1 MENNEEVKLLHYKLA
16 HHLQTCANRQHLC
29 PHCKATG
36 RYRDITTTHLGIC
49 PRVKVPCPNS
59 ECWAS
64 VPRCDLSKHR
74 STCQFEAVPC
84 KYAEIGCKE
93 VSLRKDLKQHENDV
107 ILHLHLA
114 IETVNEQQKKMKVMD
129 EKVVSSQ
136 AGPRVFKF
144 PKYYQHKT
152 SSQEWYS
159 PPFYTSPGGYK
170 MCIRVDADGFG
181 EGAGTH
187 VSVYTCLVQGRND
200 DSLPWPFTGE
210 VTITLLNQLEDENHH
225 TRTISFPQYNV
236 ASMRVVDD
244 DRGSAIGHSKFI
256 SKDKLDYDAAND
268 CQYLKDDCLYFR
280 IEVEADEPVKLWLTC
295 TI

>member
-1 MENNEEVKLLHYKLA
+1 MCSNCGNGCRWVGELRSLDNHLITCAYALLSCPNECMENNEEVKLLHYKLA

-114 IETVNEQQKKMKVMD
+114 IETVNEQTM
-129 EKVVSSQ
+129 
-136 AGPRVFKF
+136 
-144 PKYYQHKT
+144 
-152 SSQEWYS
+152 
-159 PPFYTSPGGYK
+159 
-170 MCIRVDADGFG
+170 
-181 EGAGTH
+181 
-187 VSVYTCLVQGRND
+187 
-200 DSLPWPFTGE
+200 
-210 VTITLLNQLEDENHH
+210 
-225 TRTISFPQYNV
+225 
-236 ASMRVVDD
+236 
-244 DRGSAIGHSKFI
+244 
-256 SKDKLDYDAAND
+256 
-268 CQYLKDDCLYFR
+268 
-280 IEVEADEPVKLWLTC
+280 
-295 TI
+295 